1 MNKKVYKTKIEFNG
15 YIESVED
22 LFHVAMDRVIPD
34 LIYRNIYSKMV
45 LNVGAGNKLIRGAVS
60 LDLPEWNAE
69 TMLIPYKD
77 ETVSL
82 IHCYHFLEHIQN
94 LTFVLREFERILISG
109 GVVNICV
116 PYYLS
121 GMAFRDQDHKRYFTE
136 ETWKTLFDNKYYDK
150 MKEGRP
156 WKFKIGIEERAMCL
170 LTQLIKV

>member
-109 GVVNICV
+109 GVVNI
-116 PYYLS
+116 
-121 GMAFRDQDHKRYFTE
+121 
-136 ETWKTLFDNKYYDK
+136 
-150 MKEGRP
+150 
-156 WKFKIGIEERAMCL
+156 
-170 LTQLIKV
+170 